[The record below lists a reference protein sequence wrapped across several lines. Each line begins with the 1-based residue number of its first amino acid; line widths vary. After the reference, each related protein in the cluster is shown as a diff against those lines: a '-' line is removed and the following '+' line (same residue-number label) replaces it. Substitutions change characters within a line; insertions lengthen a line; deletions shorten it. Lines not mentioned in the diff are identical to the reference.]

1 MAQSEEK
8 FSVLGIGVNAVQISG
23 VVARMRDWIAQR
35 GECRIIAVTGMHGI
49 MEAHHDHAF
58 KNILNT
64 SSLVVP
70 DGMPLVWLARLKGN
84 KLKRRVYG
92 PELMTAFCEISATKG
107 YKHFLYGGAPGVAE
121 KLAAELTSQY
131 PGLVIAGTYSPP
143 FRPLTAEEDKE
154 VIRQISAAQPDVLWV
169 GLSTPKQEYWMN
181 AHHKVLNVPVL
192 VGVGA
197 AFDIHSGLKKQAPAW
212 MREHGLEWFF
222 RLVQE
227 PKRLWR
233 RYVLYGG
240 EFLFWVTLD
249 LLGLRRF
256 E

>member
-1 MAQSEEK
+1 
-8 FSVLGIGVNAVQISG
+8 
-23 VVARMRDWIAQR
+23 
-35 GECRIIAVTGMHGI
+35 
-49 MEAHHDHAF
+49 
-58 KNILNT
+58 
-64 SSLVVP
+64 
-70 DGMPLVWLARLKGN
+70 
-84 KLKRRVYG
+84 
-92 PELMTAFCEISATKG
+92 
-107 YKHFLYGGAPGVAE
+107 
-121 KLAAELTSQY
+121 
-131 PGLVIAGTYSPP
+131 
-143 FRPLTAEEDKE
+143 
-154 VIRQISAAQPDVLWV
+154 
-169 GLSTPKQEYWMN
+169 MN